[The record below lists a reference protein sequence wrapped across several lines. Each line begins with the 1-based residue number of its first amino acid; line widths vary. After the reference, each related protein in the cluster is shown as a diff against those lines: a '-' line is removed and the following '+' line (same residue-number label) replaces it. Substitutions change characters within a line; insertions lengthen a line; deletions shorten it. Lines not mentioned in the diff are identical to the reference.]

1 MTKDGFPQKLVDW
14 ELFALWR
21 AKFAAMRK
29 VRFPGVVSAAR
40 NAPFRIVA
48 GQVCPR
54 DESEKFGFRG
64 LWVSRPNSRRSTF
77 KVDRRETGSRNA
89 TRAAAGMR
97 AHLLLARL
105 CLSLLV
111 GPLHAINARYKMCEL
126 VCAETPGMRWVLP
139 CFIASSNVRV
149 RTGNC
154 EVNLLTE

>member
-1 MTKDGFPQKLVDW
+1 MDFRRSWSTGNFSHCGGQSLPRCGKLGFRVWFPRL
-14 ELFALWR
+14 EARRFALWR
-21 AKFAAMRK
+21 AKFAA
-29 VRFPGVVSAAR
+29 GNAESSVSAA
-40 NAPFRIVA
+40 
-48 GQVCPR
+48 C
-54 DESEKFGFRG
+54 GFPGRTRADQ
-64 LWVSRPNSRRSTF
+64 LS
-77 KVDRRETGSRNA
+77 KLIDGSIA
-89 TRAAAGMR
+89 RAAAGMR

>member
-21 AKFAAMRK
+21 AKFAAGNAESSVSGCGFRGSK
-29 VRFPGVVSAAR
+29 HAVSHCGGQSLPGANAKSSVSAA
-40 NAPFRIVA
+40 
-48 GQVCPR
+48 C
-54 DESEKFGFRG
+54 GFPGRTRADQ
-64 LWVSRPNSRRSTF
+64 LS
-77 KVDRRETGSRNA
+77 KLIDGSIA
-89 TRAAAGMR
+89 RAAAGMR

-111 GPLHAINARYKMCEL
+111 GPLHAINAQYEMCEL